1 MKGNKVQ
8 KEKKKGAS
16 AWSPRQQIKARWT
29 GHLSAALAGSRI
41 YIYIKIYI
49 IPPLAW
55 FEPVGFFWCPSH
67 GRSTYSNSFSL
78 FRFLLRW
85 QKRIHFLS
93 SWARQRFSCLNALS
107 LCSRNDSTLTHTPR
121 VLLYH
126 TQTIVD
132 FHRLPPSNIVF
143 YFSFICSLTEGKW
156 IYGCNQLV
164 SFRFL
169 MINCLCLVI
178 PISLFR
184 GAFLQVLLFLFSP
197 RLQNDKKKSIP
208 IDSSSPLIS
217 FRCVRYDE
225 LWRNSPVR
233 AWTHL
238 VATTHEKRRK
248 LMIPVPIYIYYIS
261 LIYPCVSV
269 YVCCR
274 TGSSLPFLSLMILF
288 LSLSIS
294 NAAAICRRLF
304 CFLTLLSSS
313 GEKFQS
319 LSNQIRTV
327 NIESI
332 RATKKRLFL
341 VSLWPLDMIIP
352 LYWSIILLPVFLSL
366 SGSLSL
372 KMISI
377 RCLIGHVGFFFSVS
391 FIFRFICARHLVIT
405 HEWKR
410 TKSFQLVAYSPR
422 GKRGMASN

>member
-1 MKGNKVQ
+1 MKSTPTNQ
-8 KEKKKGAS
+8 SALDGAS
-16 AWSPRQQIKARWT
+16 LGCSGW
-29 GHLSAALAGSRI
+29 LAHI

-197 RLQNDKKKSIP
+197 RLQNDKKNLFQLILP
-208 IDSSSPLIS
+208 PLW
-217 FRCVRYDE
+217 FRFGVCDMMNYDVIHLCVRE
-225 LWRNSPVR
+225 PTWLQP
-233 AWTHL
+233 H
-238 VATTHEKRRK
+238 
-248 LMIPVPIYIYYIS
+248 
-261 LIYPCVSV
+261 
-269 YVCCR
+269 
-274 TGSSLPFLSLMILF
+274 
-288 LSLSIS
+288 
-294 NAAAICRRLF
+294 
-304 CFLTLLSSS
+304 
-313 GEKFQS
+313 
-319 LSNQIRTV
+319 
-327 NIESI
+327 
-332 RATKKRLFL
+332 TKK
-341 VSLWPLDMIIP
+341 
-352 LYWSIILLPVFLSL
+352 
-366 SGSLSL
+366 G
-372 KMISI
+372 
-377 RCLIGHVGFFFSVS
+377 G
-391 FIFRFICARHLVIT
+391 
-405 HEWKR
+405 
-410 TKSFQLVAYSPR
+410 
-422 GKRGMASN
+422 N

>member
-1 MKGNKVQ
+1 MPPRGTLLRRRPSLQASFNLQRGNILSLSLSFSFSYASFLFFLLLSRTEREDGRTDGGKVKLIINFPRQINKKKRGKMFLFFFLFFCLEDDDDDEKEKMKGNKVQ

-197 RLQNDKKKSIP
+197 RLQNDKKNLFQLILP
-208 IDSSSPLIS
+208 PLW
-217 FRCVRYDE
+217 FRFGVCDMMNYDVIHLCVRE
-225 LWRNSPVR
+225 PTWLQP
-233 AWTHL
+233 H
-238 VATTHEKRRK
+238 
-248 LMIPVPIYIYYIS
+248 
-261 LIYPCVSV
+261 
-269 YVCCR
+269 
-274 TGSSLPFLSLMILF
+274 
-288 LSLSIS
+288 
-294 NAAAICRRLF
+294 
-304 CFLTLLSSS
+304 
-313 GEKFQS
+313 
-319 LSNQIRTV
+319 
-327 NIESI
+327 
-332 RATKKRLFL
+332 TKK
-341 VSLWPLDMIIP
+341 
-352 LYWSIILLPVFLSL
+352 
-366 SGSLSL
+366 G
-372 KMISI
+372 
-377 RCLIGHVGFFFSVS
+377 G
-391 FIFRFICARHLVIT
+391 
-405 HEWKR
+405 
-410 TKSFQLVAYSPR
+410 
-422 GKRGMASN
+422 N